1 MPLCLSADLPMYLI
15 LLYKLVKTI
24 SLYKHEEH
32 MLFIS
37 MCMEK
42 CETIDPKTVAATT
55 NRFIERYCDYNNLM

>member
-1 MPLCLSADLPMYLI
+1 M
-15 LLYKLVKTI
+15 T
-24 SLYKHEEH
+24 
-32 MLFIS
+32 FIS